1 MSKSYPSAFSAV
13 CLFTAALLNLVL
25 LNSAIAQSNLPRCQG
40 DYFAG
45 YWSNCFGT
53 ARYPNGDR
61 YEGEWRDDK
70 QNGRGTYSFLADNR
84 FKGDRYEGE
93 HRDDK
98 KNGRGTYYHASGDRY
113 EGEFRDDK
121 KNGRGT
127 FYHASGDRYEG
138 EYRDDKKNGRG
149 TSYYAS
155 GDRYEGE
162 YRDGERNGRGT
173 YYHAS
178 GKVTA
183 GFWQYGKY
191 VGTTALADNT
201 TSNTTSTQ
209 ATSNR
214 VRMVQSGGI
223 FKVPVRLNDQLTLDF
238 MVDSGAS
245 DVTVPADVV
254 MTLIRTKTITD
265 SDFRGEQVYVLADG
279 SRVKSRT
286 FILRSL
292 RVGNQTVQNVE
303 ASVADIKG
311 SLLLGQSFL
320 RRFKTW
326 SIDNTTNELVLQ

>member
-1 MSKSYPSAFSAV
+1 MLSKSYPWAFSVV
-13 CLFTAALLNLVL
+13 CLLTAALLNLVL

-53 ARYPNGDR
+53 ARFPNG
-61 YEGEWRDDK
+61 E
-70 QNGRGTYSFLADNR
+70 
-84 FKGDRYEGE
+84 
-93 HRDDK
+93 
-98 KNGRGTYYHASGDRY
+98 RY

-121 KNGRGT
+121 RNGRGT

-138 EYRDDKKNGRG
+138 EFRDDKRNGRG
-149 TSYYAS
+149 TYSFLADNQFK

-162 YRDGERNGRGT
+162 FRDSKYNGLGT
-173 YYHAS
+173 YYRAN
-178 GKVTA
+178 GKVTT
-183 GFWQYGKY
+183 GFWQDNNY
-191 VGTTALADNT
+191 VGTTELAGNT
-201 TSNTTSTQ
+201 TSNTTSAQTS
-209 ATSNR
+209 SNR
-214 VRMVQSGGI
+214 VRMVQSGGT

-238 MVDSGAS
+238 TVDSGAS

-254 MTLIRTKTITD
+254 MTLVRTNTIRD
-265 SDFRGEQVYVLADG
+265 ADFRGEQVYILADG

>member
-1 MSKSYPSAFSAV
+1 MFSKSYLSAFTVV
-13 CLFTAALLNLVL
+13 CLLTAALLNLVL
-25 LNSAIAQSNLPRCQG
+25 LNSAIAQSKLPRCQG
-40 DYFAG
+40 DYLVAH
-45 YWSNCFGT
+45 WSNCFGT
-53 ARYPNGDR
+53 ARFSNGDR
-61 YEGEWRDDK
+61 FEGEYRE
-70 QNGRGTYSFLADNR
+70 T
-84 FKGDRYEGE
+84 
-93 HRDDK
+93 K
-98 KNGRGTYYHASGDRY
+98 KHGRGTYYHASGERY
-113 EGEFRDDK
+113 EGEWRDNQ

-127 FYHASGDRYEG
+127 YYYGSGDRYEG
-138 EYRDDKKNGRG
+138 EYRGDK
-149 TSYYAS
+149 
-155 GDRYEGE
+155 
-162 YRDGERNGRGT
+162 RNGRGT
-173 YYHAS
+173 YYYAN
-178 GKVTA
+178 GKVTT
-183 GFWQYGKY
+183 GFWQDENY
-191 VGTTALADNT
+191 VGTTALAGNT
-201 TSNTTSTQ
+201 TSNTTTLQTS
-209 ATSNR
+209 SNR
-214 VRMVQSGGI
+214 VRMVQSGGT

-326 SIDNTTNELVLQ
+326 SSDNTTNELVLQ